1 LKCDSRMNYG
11 EYMRNK
17 ERAASKII
25 GYQMAQ
31 DASQVTL
38 RNQGLA
44 TTRTLTTIVGNNRNF
59 NGVPFTV
66 ATSDANSCT
75 RIVGGAHNADST
87 QNIIGLAQR
96 SAHKFSMTPHVT
108 VIPCRDI
115 LSTVTNAPSTQKCV
129 AEPGQVF
136 RDPTELIA
144 DQARQASIRS
154 QYNLPN
160 KLQGLRGP
168 VANIR

>member
-1 LKCDSRMNYG
+1 
-11 EYMRNK
+11 
-17 ERAASKII
+17 
-25 GYQMAQ
+25 MAQ
-31 DASQVTL
+31 DASQITL

-75 RIVGGAHNADST
+75 RISGGANNADST

-96 SAHKFSMTPHVT
+96 SAHKFNMTPRMT
-108 VIPCRDI
+108 VIPCSDI
-115 LSTVTNAPSTQKCV
+115 LSTVTNAPSTKTCV
-129 AEPGQVF
+129 ADTSQVF
-136 RDPTELIA
+136 RDTTELIA

-154 QYNLPN
+154 QYNLPS

>member
-1 LKCDSRMNYG
+1 MNYG
-11 EYMRNK
+11 EYMRKK
-17 ERAASKII
+17 ERAAAKIV
-25 GYQMAQ
+25 GYQMGQ

-44 TTRTLTTIVGNNRNF
+44 TTRTLKTITGNDPSF

-66 ATSDANSCT
+66 STSDANSCT
-75 RIVGGAHNADST
+75 RVISGLKNADAT

-108 VIPCRDI
+108 VIPCSDM
-115 LSTVTNAPSTQKCV
+115 LSTITNAPSTQSCV
-129 AEPGQVF
+129 ADPGQIF
-136 RDPTELIA
+136 RNPTELIA
-144 DQARQASIRS
+144 NQARQASIRS
-154 QYNLPN
+154 QYNLPS
-160 KLQGLRGP
+160 KLDSLRGP